1 MKKLLIIILIVTAV
15 IIVMVL
21 NHVKPNNDNTI
32 YVAINGDDQ
41 NEGTKSKPFRTLKK
55 AASEAN
61 AGTTVLIREGIYE
74 EQLVVQNSGTKS
86 KPIVFRPYKQE
97 EVVISGSKLANKEGD
112 TSLITIHD
120 KNYIT
125 ISGITIQDLT
135 TTLTDETVIGIYVT
149 GSSSHITLENN
160 HVHHIETLSDDGNAH
175 GIAIYGT
182 ESMKDINIVQNTVE
196 DLKLGSSESI
206 VLNGNIDG
214 FKVEGNLV
222 RRNDNIGIDLIGYE
236 GVANDRKR
244 DFVRNGV
251 VKDNVVYEITSFGN
265 PAYGEEYVAGGI
277 YVDGG
282 KDITIENNTVYQSDI
297 GIEATSEHANQYAEN
312 ITIINN
318 VLYQNFYTGISIGG
332 YDEDRGGTK
341 NSLIS
346 QNIMYR
352 NDTKGLDGG
361 QLLLQHDINN
371 NIIEKN
377 IMTAGPSRI
386 FVANYFKTNNDNVL
400 KRNIFHDEKG
410 EDGIWVWKENEYTSF
425 SEFKRASNSDEKSS
439 YIEIEYQDEKS
450 FDLELKQDSLT
461 KEILE

>member
-1 MKKLLIIILIVTAV
+1 MKKSLIITLIVTAV
-15 IIVMVL
+15 MIVMVL
-21 NHVKPNNDNTI
+21 NYVNSNNDNTI
-32 YVAINGDDQ
+32 YVAMNGDDQ
-41 NEGTKSKPFRTLKK
+41 NEGTKSEPFRTLQK
-55 AASEAN
+55 AASEAK

-74 EQLVVQNSGTKS
+74 EPLVVQYSGTKS
-86 KPIVFRPYKQE
+86 KPIIFKPYKQE
-97 EVVISGSKLANKEGD
+97 EVVISGSKLTNKEGD

-120 KNYIT
+120 KDYIT

-135 TTLTDETVIGIYVT
+135 TNLTDETVMGIYVT

-160 HVHHIETLSDDGNAH
+160 HVHRIETLADDGNAH

-214 FKVEGNLV
+214 FKVDGNLV

-236 GVANDRKR
+236 GVANDKKH

-251 VKDNVVYEITSFGN
+251 IKDNKVYEISSFGN

-282 KDITIENNTVYQSDI
+282 KDITIEKNTVYQSDI
-297 GIEATSEHANQYAEN
+297 GIEATSEHANHYAEN

-318 VLYQNFYTGISIGG
+318 VVYQNFYSGISIGG
-332 YDEDRGGTK
+332 YDQNRGGTK
-341 NSLIS
+341 NSLIAE
-346 QNIMYR
+346 NILYR

-371 NIIEKN
+371 NIIERN

-386 FVANYFKTNNDNVL
+386 FIANYFKTNNDNEL
-400 KRNIFHDEKG
+400 IRNIFHAEKG
-410 EDGIWVWKENEYTSF
+410 EDGIWVWKETEYTSF
-425 SEFKRASNSDEKSS
+425 PDFRKASNSDEKSS

-450 FDLELKQDSLT
+450 LDLKLKRDAKT
-461 KEILE
+461 KDILE